1 LFERALPAITETASP
16 RGWAFVLLGIEEYF
30 RRLSG
35 DRRVG
40 QVRETLL
47 LRLMEQYDQYAAP
60 DWPWFEDILSYDNA
74 RLSQALIAGGRS
86 SGNTKALDVGLS
98 SLRWL
103 VQQQTSPQD
112 HFRPIGSKGFYR
124 RGEERAQ
131 FDQQPL
137 EACATVA
144 ACLEAYR
151 ATENSDWLREA
162 SNAFEWYLG
171 RNDLGLEL
179 YDPSTG
185 ACNDGLQ
192 PDRVNQNQGA
202 EATISFLLCL
212 AELELA
218 ASALAA
224 FRRLSE
230 SDQVLEVSPSTS
242 KAAAHER

>member
-1 LFERALPAITETASP
+1 
-16 RGWAFVLLGIEEYF
+16 LGIEEYF

-35 DRRVG
+35 DRRVSH
-40 QVRETLL
+40 VRDQLMA
-47 LRLMEQYDQYAAP
+47 RLVSHYEKHATP
-60 DWPWFEDILSYDNA
+60 IWPWFEDILSYDNA
-74 RLSQALIAGGRS
+74 RLPQALIAAGRA
-86 SGNTKALDVGLS
+86 SGNSAALEIGMT

-103 VQQQTSPQD
+103 VEQQTSPQD
-112 HFRPIGSKGFYR
+112 HFRPIGSNGFYR

-151 ATENSDWLREA
+151 AQDDNEWLREA

-179 YDPSTG
+179 YDPITG

-192 PDRVNQNQGA
+192 EDRVNQNQGA
-202 EATISFLLCL
+202 EATLSFLTAL
-212 AELELA
+212 AELELF

-230 SDQVLEVSPSTS
+230 SDQVLKGPHLAGS
-242 KAAAHER
+242 KISAHER